1 MYPVSEAFLQA
12 VQENTRKYE
21 WFGKITTASGVV
33 YEFTSKDIVKGS
45 GYITRSCCGN
55 NEIELGSVY
64 ASEMKITLFLDVDR
78 YSLEDAI
85 VELFYSLILPDG
97 TTETIPMGV
106 FEVSEANRHIK
117 TIELVGYDYM
127 LRFDKSSGDMTSGY
141 PYDFLSFACEKC
153 KVELAHTQKE
163 IETMPNGTELLGI
176 YQDGNIE
183 TYRDMIFYV
192 AQVLG
197 RVCQINREGKLELK
211 AYGTEPVVTLKAKH
225 RFSSSYSDFVTRYT
239 AVYSTN
245 EIDAISEYYSLD
257 PDDGLTMNLGVNPLL
272 QYGLVNTRET
282 VITNILNAVSVINYV
297 PFDSD
302 TIGNPAL
309 EPMDVVR
316 FTGGHA
322 DADSISCITSV
333 TYKINGKQTLK
344 GVGKNPLLSSAK
356 SKADKNIIGLL
367 NQVETGKFVIC
378 AYENASE
385 LVVGAEA
392 IRIIDVTFA
401 AIESTSALFIG
412 NINCVVSA
420 EKETVTK
427 EYTVSHE
434 VPTVDSIIARAV
446 AIAKKEIA
454 EENTAGGE
462 TESGD
467 GTDIEKEGT
476 EAVQKGK
483 DESDTEETIIPE
495 VEYETAESVVN
506 FPVTEKIS
514 PVVTFLYKLDD
525 TWVEDYQP
533 KQKVVD
539 GENILP
545 LLFPMGSLGANSAK
559 RLEVYMLIDDGE
571 LVIAPANCK
580 AAVAGSG
587 IASGYTEWDGKI
599 VIEQQ
604 ISLLT
609 LVDADMTMKGF
620 ASDIGFTYRT
630 DMEGGIEETVG
641 KYMLNGKVTLF
652 GLSDSA
658 EAVEEETES

>member
-1 MYPVSEAFLQA
+1 MYPVSEAFLSA

-21 WFGKITTASGVV
+21 WSGKITTTGGTV
-33 YEFTSKDIVKGS
+33 YEFASKDIVKGS

-55 NEIELGSVY
+55 NEIELGSVH
-64 ASEMKITLFLDVDR
+64 AAEMKITLFLDVDR

-85 VELFYSLILPDG
+85 VELFHSLVLPDG
-97 TTETIPMGV
+97 TTETIPMGI

-127 LRFDKSSGDMTSGY
+127 LRFDKSAGDMTSGY
-141 PYDFLSFACEKC
+141 PYDFLTFACEKC
-153 KVELAHTQKE
+153 KVELAHTKEE

-211 AYGTEPVVTLKAKH
+211 AYGSEPVVTMEAKL

-245 EIDAISEYYSLD
+245 EVDAISEYYCLD

-272 QYGLVNTRET
+272 QYGLANTREV
-282 VITNILNAVSVINYV
+282 VITNILNAISVINYV

-309 EPMDVVR
+309 EPMDVVK

-322 DADSISCITSV
+322 DDDSISCITSV

-378 AYENASE
+378 SYENASE
-385 LVVGAEA
+385 LIVGTEP

-434 VPTVDSIIARAV
+434 VPIVDSIIARAV
-446 AIAKKEIA
+446 AIAKEELA
-454 EENTAGGE
+454 EESDSTE

-467 GTDIEKEGT
+467 GTEVVEGA
-476 EAVQKGK
+476 EDNG
-483 DESDTEETIIPE
+483 TEETVIPE
-495 VEYETAESVVN
+495 VEYETIESMVSV
-506 FPVTEKIS
+506 PVTKTVS
-514 PVVTFLYKLDD
+514 PTVTFLYKLDD
-525 TWVEDYQP
+525 TWVEDYRP
-533 KQKVVD
+533 MQKVMD
-539 GENILP
+539 GENILS
-545 LLFPMGSLGANSAK
+545 LLYPMGSLGANSAK
-559 RLEVYMLIDDGE
+559 RLEVYMMMEGGSLM
-571 LVIAPANCK
+571 IAQANCK

-604 ISLLT
+604 ISVLT
-609 LVDADMTMKGF
+609 LAEADVIMKGLI
-620 ASDIGFTYRT
+620 SNVGFSLRT
-630 DMEGGIEETVG
+630 DMEGGMEETVG
-641 KYMLNGKVTLF
+641 RYSIAGAVTLL
-652 GLSDSA
+652 GLTGSA
-658 EAVEEETES
+658 NATEEDVES

>member
-1 MYPVSEAFLQA
+1 MYPVSEAFLSA

-21 WFGKITTASGVV
+21 WSGKITTVKGNV

-64 ASEMKITLFLDVDR
+64 AAEMKITLFLDVDR
-78 YSLEDAI
+78 YSMEDAI
-85 VELFYSLILPDG
+85 VELFYSLTLQDG
-97 TTETIPMGV
+97 TIETIPMGI
-106 FEVSEANRHIK
+106 FEISEANRHIK

-127 LRFDKSSGDMTSGY
+127 LRFDKSAGAITSGY
-141 PYDFLSFACEKC
+141 PYDFLMFACEKC
-153 KVELAHTQKE
+153 KVGLAHTQEE
-163 IETMPNGTELLGI
+163 IEAMPNGTELLGI

-211 AYGTEPVVTLKAKH
+211 AYGAEPVVTMEAKH

-245 EIDAISEYYSLD
+245 EIDAISEYYCLD

-272 QYGLVNTRET
+272 QYGLVNTREV
-282 VITNILNAVSVINYV
+282 VITNILNAISVINYV

-309 EPMDVVR
+309 EPMDVVK

-322 DADSISCITSV
+322 DDDSISCITSV

-385 LVVGAEA
+385 LNVGADA

-420 EKETVTK
+420 AEETVTK

-434 VPTVDSIIARAV
+434 VPTVDSIINRAV
-446 AIAKKEIA
+446 AITKEEIA
-454 EENTAGGE
+454 SEAGE

-467 GTDIEKEGT
+467 GT
-476 EAVQKGK
+476 
-483 DESDTEETIIPE
+483 EETTIPE
-495 VEYETAESVVN
+495 VEYEITESVVN
-506 FPVTEKIS
+506 FPIAEKIR
-514 PVVTFLYKLDD
+514 PVVTFRYKLDD

-533 KQKVVD
+533 KQKVLD
-539 GENILP
+539 GENILS

-559 RLEVYMLIDDGE
+559 RLEVYMLIEGGE

-599 VIEQQ
+599 VMEQQ
-604 ISLLT
+604 ISVLT
-609 LVDADMTMKGF
+609 FPNSVVTMKGLSGEIDITF
-620 ASDIGFTYRT
+620 RNDMKNVLSDSFGRYNLASA
-630 DMEGGIEETVG
+630 
-641 KYMLNGKVTLF
+641 VTLF
-652 GLSDSA
+652 GLSDRA
-658 EAVEEETES
+658 ETVEEDVES

>member
-1 MYPVSEAFLQA
+1 MYPVSEVFLSA

-21 WFGKITTASGVV
+21 WSGKITTTKGTV

-55 NEIELGSVY
+55 SEIELGSVY

-85 VELFYSLILPDG
+85 VELYYSLTLEDG
-97 TTETIPMGV
+97 SVEKIPMGV

-127 LRFDKSSGDMTSGY
+127 LRFDKSASDMTSGY

-153 KVELAHTQKE
+153 EVELAHTKEE
-163 IETMPNGTELLGI
+163 IEAMPNGMELLGV

-197 RVCQINREGKLELK
+197 RVCQINREGKLEVK
-211 AYGTEPVVTLKAKH
+211 AYGAEPVVTMEAKH
-225 RFSSSYSDFVTRYT
+225 RFTSSYSDFVTRYT

-245 EIDAISEYYSLD
+245 EIDAISEYYCLD

-272 QYGLVNTRET
+272 QYGLVNTREV
-282 VITNILNAVSVINYV
+282 VITNILNAISVINYV

-309 EPMDVVR
+309 EPMDVVK

-322 DADSISCITSV
+322 DDDSISCITSV
-333 TYKINGKQTLK
+333 TYRINGKQTLK

-385 LVVGAEA
+385 LIVGADA

-412 NINCVVSA
+412 NINCMVNA
-420 EKETVTK
+420 EEETVTK

-434 VPTVDSIIARAV
+434 VPTVDSIINRVV
-446 AIAKKEIA
+446 AITKEEIA
-454 EENTAGGE
+454 SEVGE

-467 GTDIEKEGT
+467 GT
-476 EAVQKGK
+476 
-483 DESDTEETIIPE
+483 EETTIPE
-495 VEYETAESVVN
+495 VEYEITESVVN
-506 FPVTEKIS
+506 FPVAEKIR
-514 PVVTFLYKLDD
+514 PVVTFCYKLDD

-559 RLEVYMLIDDGE
+559 RLEVYMLIEGGE

-599 VIEQQ
+599 VMEQQ
-604 ISLLT
+604 FSVLT
-609 LVDADMTMKGF
+609 FPNSVVTMKGLSGEVDITF
-620 ASDIGFTYRT
+620 RNDMKNVLSDSFGRYKLAST
-630 DMEGGIEETVG
+630 
-641 KYMLNGKVTLF
+641 VTLF
-652 GLSDSA
+652 GLSDRA
-658 EAVEEETES
+658 ETVEEDVES

>member
-1 MYPVSEAFLQA
+1 MYPVSEVFLSA

-21 WFGKITTASGVV
+21 WSGKITTVKGTV
-33 YEFTSKDIVKGS
+33 YEFSSKDIVKGS

-64 ASEMKITLFLDVDR
+64 AAEMKITLFLDVDR
-78 YSLEDAI
+78 YSMEDAI
-85 VELFYSLILPDG
+85 VELFYSLTLPDG
-97 TTETIPMGV
+97 TTETIPMGI
-106 FEVSEANRHIK
+106 FEISEANRHIK

-127 LRFDKSSGDMTSGY
+127 LRFDKLAGNISSGY

-153 KVELAHTQKE
+153 KVELAHTQEE
-163 IETMPNGTELLGI
+163 IEAMPNGTELLGI

-211 AYGTEPVVTLKAKH
+211 AYGAEPVVTMEAKH

-245 EIDAISEYYSLD
+245 EVDAISEYYCLD

-272 QYGLVNTRET
+272 QYGLVNTREV
-282 VITNILNAVSVINYV
+282 VITNILNAISVINYV

-322 DADSISCITSV
+322 DDDSISCITSV

-385 LVVGAEA
+385 LIVGTEP

-412 NINCVVSA
+412 NINCVVNA
-420 EKETVTK
+420 EEETVTK
-427 EYTVSHE
+427 EYTISHE

-446 AIAKKEIA
+446 AIAKEEIA
-454 EENTAGGE
+454 EENAA
-462 TESGD
+462 GD
-467 GTDIEKEGT
+467 GTAVVEGDT
-476 EAVQKGK
+476 G
-483 DESDTEETIIPE
+483 DEGAEETTIPE
-495 VEYETAESVVN
+495 VEYETTESVVN
-506 FPVTEKIS
+506 FPLTEKVS
-514 PVVTFLYKLDD
+514 PLVTFLYKLDD

-539 GENILP
+539 GENILS

-559 RLEVYMLIDDGE
+559 RLEVYMMVEDGE

-580 AAVAGSG
+580 ATVAGSG

-604 ISLLT
+604 ISVLT
-609 LVDADMTMKGF
+609 FVDADVTMKGL
-620 ASDIGFTYRT
+620 ASGVGFSFRT

-641 KYMLNGKVTLF
+641 RYAFAGSMVLL

-658 EAVEEETES
+658 ETIEEDVES

>member
-1 MYPVSEAFLQA
+1 MYPVSEAFLSA

-21 WFGKITTASGVV
+21 WSGKITTVKGNV

-64 ASEMKITLFLDVDR
+64 AAEMKITLFLDVDR
-78 YSLEDAI
+78 YSMEDAI
-85 VELFYSLILPDG
+85 VELFYSLTLPDG
-97 TTETIPMGV
+97 TTESIPMGI
-106 FEVSEANRHIK
+106 FEISEANRHIK

-127 LRFDKSSGDMTSGY
+127 LRFDKSAGDMTSGY
-141 PYDFLSFACEKC
+141 PYDFLNLACEKC
-153 KVELAHTQKE
+153 KVELAHTQEE
-163 IETMPNGTELLGI
+163 IEAMPNGTELLGI

-211 AYGTEPVVTLKAKH
+211 AYGAEPVVTMEAKH

-245 EIDAISEYYSLD
+245 EIDAISEYYCLD
-257 PDDGLTMNLGVNPLL
+257 TDDGLTMNLGVNPLL
-272 QYGLVNTRET
+272 QYGLVNTREV
-282 VITNILNAVSVINYV
+282 VITNILNAISVINYV

-309 EPMDVVR
+309 EPMDVVQ

-322 DADSISCITSV
+322 DDNSISCITSV

-385 LVVGAEA
+385 LIVGADA

-401 AIESTSALFIG
+401 AIESTSAIFIG

-420 EKETVTK
+420 DEENVVK
-427 EYTVSHE
+427 EYSVTHE
-434 VPTVDSIIARAV
+434 VPSVDSIVNRAV
-446 AIAKKEIA
+446 AIAK
-454 EENTAGGE
+454 EELTDSGE
-462 TESGD
+462 EL
-467 GTDIEKEGT
+467 DIKSEEEG
-476 EAVQKGK
+476 
-483 DESDTEETIIPE
+483 SLPE
-495 VEYETAESVVN
+495 VEFETIESIMSL
-506 FPVTEKIS
+506 PVTGKVR
-514 PVVTFLYKLDD
+514 PVVTFLYRLDD
-525 TWVEDYQP
+525 TWIEDYKP

-539 GENILP
+539 GENILS

-559 RLEVYMLIDDGE
+559 RLEVYMMIEGGE

-580 AAVAGSG
+580 AVVAGSG

-599 VIEQQ
+599 VIEQK
-604 ISLLT
+604 ISLLQIPNAVVS
-609 LVDADMTMKGF
+609 LKSMDGNVGF
-620 ASDIGFTYRT
+620 KTYT
-630 DMEGGIEETVG
+630 DMRGGVSDEFGRYTLNNKITLLGLVSNVEMIEE
-641 KYMLNGKVTLF
+641 
-652 GLSDSA
+652 
-658 EAVEEETES
+658 EE

>member
-1 MYPVSEAFLQA
+1 MYPVSEAFLSA

-21 WFGKITTASGVV
+21 WSGRIITTGGTV
-33 YEFTSKDIVKGS
+33 YEFTSKDIVRSS

-64 ASEMKITLFLDVDR
+64 AAEMKITLFLDVDR

-85 VELFYSLILPDG
+85 VELFYSLVLPDG
-97 TTETIPMGV
+97 TTETIPMGIFV
-106 FEVSEANRHIK
+106 VSEANRHIK

-127 LRFDKSSGDMTSGY
+127 LRFDKSASDMTSGY
-141 PYDFLSFACEKC
+141 PYDFLALACDKC
-153 KVELAHTQKE
+153 KVELAHTKEE
-163 IETMPNGTELLGI
+163 IEAMPNGTELLGI

-211 AYGTEPVVTLKAKH
+211 AYGTEPVVTMEAKH
-225 RFSSSYSDFVTRYT
+225 RFSSSYSDFVTKYT

-245 EIDAISEYYSLD
+245 EVDAISEYYCLD

-272 QYGLVNTRET
+272 QYGLVSTREM
-282 VITNILNAVSVINYV
+282 VITNILNAISVINYV

-309 EPMDVVR
+309 EPMDVVK
-316 FTGGHA
+316 FIGGHA
-322 DADSISCITSV
+322 DDDSISCITSV

-378 AYENASE
+378 SYENASE
-385 LVVGAEA
+385 LNVGTEP

-412 NINCVVSA
+412 NINCMVSA
-420 EKETVTK
+420 EEETNTQ
-427 EYTVSHE
+427 EFTVSHE
-434 VPTVDSIIARAV
+434 VPTVDSIISRAV
-446 AIAKKEIA
+446 AIAKEELA
-454 EENTAGGE
+454 EESDSTEGE

-467 GTDIEKEGT
+467 GT
-476 EAVQKGK
+476 
-483 DESDTEETIIPE
+483 EETVIPE
-495 VEYETAESVVN
+495 VEYETIESVVSV
-506 FPVTEKIS
+506 PVTKTVS
-514 PVVTFLYKLDD
+514 PTVTFLYKLDD

-533 KQKVVD
+533 KQKVMD

-545 LLFPMGSLGANSAK
+545 LLYPMGSLGANSAK
-559 RLEVYMLIDDGE
+559 RLEVYMMMEGGTLT
-571 LVIAPANCK
+571 IAQANCK

-604 ISLLT
+604 ISVLT
-609 LVDADMTMKGF
+609 LADADVTMKGLISDVGF
-620 ASDIGFTYRT
+620 AFRT
-630 DMEGGIEETVG
+630 DMEGSIEETVG
-641 KYMLNGKVTLF
+641 RYSIAGAMTLF
-652 GLSDSA
+652 GLTDSA
-658 EAVEEETES
+658 NATEEDVES

>member
-1 MYPVSEAFLQA
+1 MYPVSEAFLSA

-21 WFGKITTASGVV
+21 WSGKITTTSGTV

-64 ASEMKITLFLDVDR
+64 AAEMKITLFLDVDR
-78 YSLEDAI
+78 YSMEDAI
-85 VELFYSLILPDG
+85 MELFYRLTLPDG
-97 TTETIPMGV
+97 TTETIPMGI

-127 LRFDKSSGDMTSGY
+127 LRFDKSAGDMTSGY

-153 KVELAHTQKE
+153 KVELAHTQEE
-163 IETMPNGTELLGI
+163 IETMPNGMELLGI

-211 AYGTEPVVTLKAKH
+211 AYGAEPIVTMEAKH

-245 EIDAISEYYSLD
+245 EVDAISEYYCLD

-272 QYGLVNTRET
+272 QYGLVNTREV
-282 VITNILNAVSVINYV
+282 VITNILSAISVINYV

-309 EPMDVVR
+309 EPMDVVK

-322 DADSISCITSV
+322 DDDSISCITSV

-385 LVVGAEA
+385 LIVGADA

-412 NINCVVSA
+412 NINCVVNA
-420 EKETVTK
+420 EEEMVTK

-446 AIAKKEIA
+446 AIAKDEIA
-454 EENTAGGE
+454 VENAAEGE

-467 GTDIEKEGT
+467 GTEVVEEVTEGSGT
-476 EAVQKGK
+476 EENA
-483 DESDTEETIIPE
+483 IPE
-495 VEYETAESVVN
+495 VAYETTDSVVS
-506 FPVTEKIS
+506 FPVTEKVS

-533 KQKVVD
+533 RQKVVD
-539 GENILP
+539 GENILS

-559 RLEVYMLIDDGE
+559 RLEVYMLIEGGE

-604 ISLLT
+604 ISVLT
-609 LVDADMTMKGF
+609 LVDADVTMKGLT
-620 ASDIGFTYRT
+620 SDDGFTFRT

-641 KYMLNGKVTLF
+641 IYSIAGTMTLF
-652 GLSDSA
+652 GLIDRA
-658 EAVEEETES
+658 NAVEEDVES

>member
-1 MYPVSEAFLQA
+1 MYPVSEAFLSA

-21 WFGKITTASGVV
+21 WSGKITTVKGNV

-64 ASEMKITLFLDVDR
+64 AAEMKITLFLDVDR
-78 YSLEDAI
+78 YSMEDAI
-85 VELFYSLILPDG
+85 VELFYSLTLPDG
-97 TTETIPMGV
+97 TRETIPMGI
-106 FEVSEANRHIK
+106 FEISEANRHIK

-127 LRFDKSSGDMTSGY
+127 LRFDKSAEDMTSGY
-141 PYDFLSFACEKC
+141 PFDFLNLACEKC
-153 KVELAHTQKE
+153 KVELAHTQEE
-163 IETMPNGTELLGI
+163 IEAMPNGMELLGI

-211 AYGTEPVVTLKAKH
+211 AYGAEPVVTMEAKH

-245 EIDAISEYYSLD
+245 EVDAISEYYCLD

-272 QYGLVNTRET
+272 QYGLVNTREV
-282 VITNILNAVSVINYV
+282 VITNILNAISVINYV

-309 EPMDVVR
+309 EPMDVVK

-322 DADSISCITSV
+322 DDDSISCITSV
-333 TYKINGKQTLK
+333 TYKINGKQILK

-385 LVVGAEA
+385 LIVGADA

-401 AIESTSALFIG
+401 AIESTSAIFIG

-420 EKETVTK
+420 DEENVVK
-427 EYTVSHE
+427 EYSVTHE
-434 VPTVDSIIARAV
+434 VPSVDSIVNRAV
-446 AIAKKEIA
+446 AIAK
-454 EENTAGGE
+454 EELTDSGE
-462 TESGD
+462 EL
-467 GTDIEKEGT
+467 DIKSEEEG
-476 EAVQKGK
+476 
-483 DESDTEETIIPE
+483 SLPE
-495 VEYETAESVVN
+495 VEFETIESIMSL
-506 FPVTEKIS
+506 PVTEKVR
-514 PVVTFLYKLDD
+514 PVVTFLYRLDD
-525 TWVEDYQP
+525 TWIEDYKP

-539 GENILP
+539 GENILS

-559 RLEVYMLIDDGE
+559 RLEVYMMIEGGE

-580 AAVAGSG
+580 AVVAGSG

-599 VIEQQ
+599 VIEQK
-604 ISLLT
+604 ISLLQIPNAVVS
-609 LVDADMTMKGF
+609 LKSMDGNVGF
-620 ASDIGFTYRT
+620 KTYT
-630 DMEGGIEETVG
+630 DMRGGVSDEFGRYT
-641 KYMLNGKVTLF
+641 LNNKVTLL
-652 GLSDSA
+652 GLVSNV
-658 EAVEEETES
+658 EMIEEEE

>member
-1 MYPVSEAFLQA
+1 MYPVSEAFLSA

-21 WFGKITTASGVV
+21 WSGKITITDGTV

-78 YSLEDAI
+78 YSLEDAV
-85 VELFYSLILPDG
+85 VELFYSLTLSDG
-97 TTETIPMGV
+97 TTETIPMGI
-106 FEVSEANRHIK
+106 FEISEANRHIK

-127 LRFDKSSGDMTSGY
+127 LRFDKSAGDMTSGY
-141 PYDFLSFACEKC
+141 PYDFLALACEKC
-153 KVELAHTQKE
+153 KVELAHTQEE

-211 AYGTEPVVTLKAKH
+211 AYGAEPVVTMEAKH

-245 EIDAISEYYSLD
+245 EIDAISEYYCLE

-272 QYGLVNTRET
+272 QYGLVNTREV
-282 VITNILNAVSVINYV
+282 VITNILNAISVINYV

-309 EPMDVVR
+309 EPMDVVK

-322 DADSISCITSV
+322 DDDSISCITSV

-378 AYENASE
+378 SYENASE
-385 LVVGAEA
+385 ITVGEELV
-392 IRIIDVTFA
+392 RIVDVTFA

-420 EKETVTK
+420 EEESTTK
-427 EYTVSHE
+427 KYTVSHE

-446 AIAKKEIA
+446 AIAKEEIA
-454 EENTAGGE
+454 EESASEGE

-467 GTDIEKEGT
+467 GT
-476 EAVQKGK
+476 
-483 DESDTEETIIPE
+483 EETTIPE
-495 VEYETAESVVN
+495 VEYETVESVVN
-506 FPVTEKIS
+506 IPVTDKVY
-514 PVVTFLYKLDD
+514 PVVTFKYKMDD

-533 KQKVVD
+533 KQKVMD
-539 GENILP
+539 GENILS

-559 RLEVYMLIDDGE
+559 ALEVYMMVEGGTIT
-571 LVIAPANCK
+571 IAPANCK

-599 VIEQQ
+599 VIEEK
-604 ISLLT
+604 ISLLS
-609 LVDADMTMKGF
+609 LPDAVVTMRGL
-620 ASDIGFTYRT
+620 SDETGLTFRT
-630 DMEGGIEETVG
+630 DVGNVISDSIGIYRLASTV
-641 KYMLNGKVTLF
+641 KLF
-652 GLSDSA
+652 GLSDSGTVT
-658 EAVEEETES
+658 EEVVET

>member
-1 MYPVSEAFLQA
+1 MYPVSEAFLSA

-21 WFGKITTASGVV
+21 WFGMITTAKGTV

-85 VELFYSLILPDG
+85 VELFYSLTLDDG
-97 TTETIPMGV
+97 SVETIPMGI
-106 FEVSEANRHIK
+106 FEISEANRHIK

-127 LRFDKSSGDMTSGY
+127 LRFDKPALNMTSGY
-141 PYDFLSFACEKC
+141 PYDFLAFACEKC
-153 KVELAHTQKE
+153 KVELAHTQEE
-163 IETMPNGTELLGI
+163 IETMPNGTELLGV

-183 TYRDMIFYV
+183 TYRDLVFYV

-197 RVCQINREGKLELK
+197 RVCQINREGRLELK
-211 AYGTEPVVTLKAKH
+211 AYSTEPVVTMEAKH

-239 AVYSTN
+239 AISSTN
-245 EIDAISEYYSLD
+245 EVDAISEYYCLE

-272 QYGLVNTRET
+272 QYGLVSTREC

-309 EPMDVVR
+309 EPMDVVQ

-322 DADSISCITSV
+322 DDESISCITSV

-367 NQVETGKFVIC
+367 NQVETSKYVVC

-385 LVVGAEA
+385 FMVGKEA
-392 IRIIDVTFA
+392 VRIIDVTFA
-401 AIESTSALFIG
+401 SIESTSVLFIG
-412 NINCVVSA
+412 NVNCAVKA
-420 EKETVTK
+420 EEETVTS
-427 EYTVSHE
+427 EYTASHL
-434 VPTVDSIIARAV
+434 VPDVNSVVARAV
-446 AIAKKEIA
+446 AEAKGEEVIPEIIY
-454 EENTAGGE
+454 E
-462 TESGD
+462 T
-467 GTDIEKEGT
+467 
-476 EAVQKGK
+476 
-483 DESDTEETIIPE
+483 TEEDVAVPITRK
-495 VEYETAESVVN
+495 VD
-506 FPVTEKIS
+506 
-514 PVVTFLYKLDD
+514 PVVTFLYKIDD
-525 TWVEDYQP
+525 TWIEDYKP
-533 KQKVVD
+533 KQKLQD
-539 GENILP
+539 GENIIS
-545 LLFPMGSLGANSAK
+545 LLYPISGLGANSAK
-559 RLEVYMLIDDGE
+559 HMEVYMTVEGGE
-571 LVIAPANCK
+571 LTIAPANCK

-599 VIEQQ
+599 VIEESVGV
-604 ISLLT
+604 ITIADNAMTLKKLNDTPVFRLWDESVYGFDDSVSLMQLNNSML
-609 LVDADMTMKGF
+609 LV
-620 ASDIGFTYRT
+620 
-630 DMEGGIEETVG
+630 
-641 KYMLNGKVTLF
+641 
-652 GLSDSA
+652 GLSD
-658 EAVEEETES
+658 AVGIE

>member
-1 MYPVSEAFLQA
+1 MYPVSEAFLSA

-21 WFGKITTASGVV
+21 WSGKITTVKGNV

-64 ASEMKITLFLDVDR
+64 AAEMKITLFLDVDR
-78 YSLEDAI
+78 YSLEDAV
-85 VELFYSLILPDG
+85 VELFYSLTLSDG
-97 TTETIPMGV
+97 TTETIPMGI

-127 LRFDKSSGDMTSGY
+127 IRFDKSAGDMTSGY
-141 PYDFLSFACEKC
+141 PYDFLMLACEKC
-153 KVELAHTQKE
+153 KVELAHTQEE
-163 IETMPNGTELLGI
+163 IEAMPNGTELLGI

-192 AQVLG
+192 AQVFG

-211 AYGTEPVVTLKAKH
+211 AYGAEPVVTMEAKH

-245 EIDAISEYYSLD
+245 EIDAVSEYYCLD

-272 QYGLVNTRET
+272 QYGLVNTREV
-282 VITNILNAVSVINYV
+282 VITNILNAISVINYV

-302 TIGNPAL
+302 TIGNPAM
-309 EPMDVVR
+309 EPMDVVQ

-322 DADSISCITSV
+322 DDDSISCITSV

-367 NQVETGKFVIC
+367 NQVETGKFVIGV
-378 AYENASE
+378 YENASE
-385 LVVGAEA
+385 LIVGADA

-420 EKETVTK
+420 EEETVTK

-434 VPTVDSIIARAV
+434 VPTVNSVIARAV
-446 AIAKKEIA
+446 AMAKEEIA
-454 EENTAGGE
+454 SESATEGE

-467 GTDIEKEGT
+467 GTEGLTETTGDEGT
-476 EAVQKGK
+476 EEA
-483 DESDTEETIIPE
+483 TIPE
-495 VEYETAESVVN
+495 VEYETTESVVN
-506 FPVTEKIS
+506 FLVTEKVS
-514 PVVTFLYKLDD
+514 PMVTFLYKLDD

-533 KQKVVD
+533 KQKVVA
-539 GENILP
+539 GENVLS

-559 RLEVYMLIDDGE
+559 RLEVYMMVEGGE

-604 ISLLT
+604 ISVLT
-609 LVDADMTMKGF
+609 LVDTDMVMKGF
-620 ASDIGFTYRT
+620 SSDVGFSFRT
-630 DMEGGIEETVG
+630 DMEGGMEETVG
-641 KYMLNGKVTLF
+641 RYALAGNMVLL

-658 EAVEEETES
+658 ETVEEDVES

>member
-1 MYPVSEAFLQA
+1 MYPVSEAFLSA

-21 WFGKITTASGVV
+21 WSGKITTVKGNV

-64 ASEMKITLFLDVDR
+64 AAEMKITLFLDVDR
-78 YSLEDAI
+78 YSMEDAI
-85 VELFYSLILPDG
+85 VELFYSLTLPDG
-97 TTETIPMGV
+97 TRETIPMGI
-106 FEVSEANRHIK
+106 FEISEANRHIK

-127 LRFDKSSGDMTSGY
+127 LRFDKSAGDMTSGY
-141 PYDFLSFACEKC
+141 PFDFLNLACEKC
-153 KVELAHTQKE
+153 KVELAHTQEE
-163 IETMPNGTELLGI
+163 IEAMPNGTELLGI

-211 AYGTEPVVTLKAKH
+211 AYGAEPVVTMEAKH

-245 EIDAISEYYSLD
+245 EVDAISEYYCLD

-272 QYGLVNTRET
+272 QYGLVNTREV
-282 VITNILNAVSVINYV
+282 VITNILNAISVINYV

-322 DADSISCITSV
+322 DDDSISCITSV

-385 LVVGAEA
+385 LIVGTEP

-412 NINCVVSA
+412 NINCVVNA
-420 EKETVTK
+420 EEETITK
-427 EYTVSHE
+427 EYMVSHE
-434 VPTVDSIIARAV
+434 VPKVDSIIARAV
-446 AIAKKEIA
+446 AIAKEEIA
-454 EENTAGGE
+454 EENAAEGK

-467 GTDIEKEGT
+467 GTETGEEGT
-476 EAVQKGK
+476 EG
-483 DESDTEETIIPE
+483 TEETAIPE
-495 VEYETAESVVN
+495 VEYETMESAVN
-506 FPVTEKIS
+506 FPVTEKVS
-514 PVVTFLYKLDD
+514 PVVTFLYRLDD

-539 GENILP
+539 GENILS

-559 RLEVYMLIDDGE
+559 RLEVYMMMDGGE

-580 AAVAGSG
+580 ATVAGSG

-604 ISLLT
+604 ISVLELQ
-609 LVDADMTMKGF
+609 DASVTMKGV
-620 ASDIGFTYRT
+620 SGDVGFTFRT
-630 DMEGGIEETVG
+630 DMRNAIRESVGRYALATTVTLLGLADDTATIEE
-641 KYMLNGKVTLF
+641 
-652 GLSDSA
+652 D
-658 EAVEEETES
+658 VES

>member
-1 MYPVSEAFLQA
+1 MLRDLRRNWKRILRIEV
-12 VQENTRKYE
+12 
-21 WFGKITTASGVV
+21 FGQ
-33 YEFTSKDIVKGS
+33 
-45 GYITRSCCGN
+45 
-55 NEIELGSVY
+55 IELGSVY
-64 ASEMKITLFLDVDR
+64 AAEMKITLFLDVDR

-85 VELFYSLILPDG
+85 VELFYSLTLPDG
-97 TTETIPMGV
+97 IKETIPMGI
-106 FEVSEANRHIK
+106 FEISEANRHIK

-127 LRFDKSSGDMTSGY
+127 LRFDKSAGDMTSRY
-141 PYDFLSFACEKC
+141 PYDFLLLACEKC
-153 KVELAHTQKE
+153 KVELAHTREE
-163 IETMPNGTELLGI
+163 IEAMPNGTELLGI
-176 YQDGNIE
+176 YQDGNME

-211 AYGTEPVVTLKAKH
+211 AYGAEPVVTMEAKH

-245 EIDAISEYYSLD
+245 EVDAISEYYCLD

-272 QYGLVNTRET
+272 QYGLVNTREV
-282 VITNILNAVSVINYV
+282 VITNILNAISAINYV

-309 EPMDVVR
+309 EPMDVVK

-322 DADSISCITSV
+322 DDDSISCITSV

-378 AYENASE
+378 AYENAAE
-385 LVVGAEA
+385 LVVGADA

-420 EKETVTK
+420 AKETVTK
-427 EYTVSHE
+427 ENTISHE

-446 AIAKKEIA
+446 AITKDEIA
-454 EENTAGGE
+454 SESATEGEKESGEE
-462 TESGD
+462 TEVVEESTG
-467 GTDIEKEGT
+467 EEGT
-476 EAVQKGK
+476 EEA
-483 DESDTEETIIPE
+483 TIPE
-495 VEYETAESVVN
+495 VEYETIDSVVS
-506 FPVTEKIS
+506 FPVTEKVS
-514 PVVTFLYKLDD
+514 PVVTFLYKMDD

-533 KQKVVD
+533 RQKVVD
-539 GENILP
+539 GENILS

-559 RLEVYMLIDDGE
+559 RLEVYMLIEGGE

-604 ISLLT
+604 ISVLT
-609 LVDADMTMKGF
+609 LRNADVTMKGLT
-620 ASDIGFTYRT
+620 SDVGFTFRT
-630 DMEGGIEETVG
+630 DVEGGIQETVG
-641 KYMLNGKVTLF
+641 IYSIAGTMALF
-652 GLSDSA
+652 GLTDGVN
-658 EAVEEETES
+658 AVEEDVES

>member
-1 MYPVSEAFLQA
+1 MYPVSEAFLSA

-21 WFGKITTASGVV
+21 WFGMITTAKGTV

-85 VELFYSLILPDG
+85 VELFYSLTLDDG
-97 TTETIPMGV
+97 SVETIPMGI
-106 FEVSEANRHIK
+106 FEISEANRHIK

-127 LRFDKSSGDMTSGY
+127 LRFDKPALNMTSGY
-141 PYDFLSFACEKC
+141 PYDFLAFACEKC
-153 KVELAHTQKE
+153 KVELAHTQEE
-163 IETMPNGTELLGI
+163 IETMPNGTELLGV

-183 TYRDMIFYV
+183 TYRDLVFYV

-197 RVCQINREGKLELK
+197 RVCQINREGRLELK
-211 AYGTEPVVTLKAKH
+211 TYGAKPVVTIEAKH
-225 RFSSSYSDFVTRYT
+225 RFSSSYSDFMTRYT
-239 AVYSTN
+239 AISSTN
-245 EIDAISEYYSLD
+245 EMDAISEYYCLE

-272 QYGLVNTRET
+272 QYGLVSIRET
-282 VITNILNAVSVINYV
+282 IIKNILNAISVISYV

-322 DADSISCITSV
+322 DDESISCITSV

-367 NQVETGKFVIC
+367 NQVETSKYVVC

-385 LVVGAEA
+385 FMVGKEA

-401 AIESTSALFIG
+401 SIESTSVLFIG
-412 NINCVVSA
+412 NVNCAVKA
-420 EKETVTK
+420 EEETVTS
-427 EYTVSHE
+427 EYTASHL
-434 VPTVDSIIARAV
+434 VPDVDSVVAKAV
-446 AIAKKEIA
+446 AEAKG
-454 EENTAGGE
+454 EE
-462 TESGD
+462 
-467 GTDIEKEGT
+467 
-476 EAVQKGK
+476 V
-483 DESDTEETIIPE
+483 IPE
-495 VEYETAESVVN
+495 IVYETAEEDVAV
-506 FPVTEKIS
+506 PITRKVD
-514 PVVTFLYKLDD
+514 PVVTFLYKIDD
-525 TWVEDYQP
+525 TWIEDYKP
-533 KQKVVD
+533 KQKLQD
-539 GENILP
+539 GENIIS
-545 LLFPMGSLGANSAK
+545 LLYPISGLGANSAK
-559 RLEVYMLIDDGE
+559 HLEVYMTVEGGE
-571 LVIAPANCK
+571 LTIAPANCK

-599 VIEQQ
+599 VIEESVDV
-604 ISLLT
+604 ITMAENEFTLKKLGDTPVFRLWDESVYGFDDSVSLMQLNNSML
-609 LVDADMTMKGF
+609 LV
-620 ASDIGFTYRT
+620 
-630 DMEGGIEETVG
+630 
-641 KYMLNGKVTLF
+641 
-652 GLSDSA
+652 GLSDSVGI
-658 EAVEEETES
+658 E

>member
-1 MYPVSEAFLQA
+1 MYPVSEAFLSA

-21 WFGKITTASGVV
+21 WSGKITAKKGTV

-64 ASEMKITLFLDVDR
+64 ASEMKITLFLNVDR

-85 VELFYSLILPDG
+85 VELFYSLTLEDG
-97 TTETIPMGV
+97 SVETIPMGV
-106 FEVSEANRHIK
+106 FEISEANRHVK

-127 LRFDKSSGDMTSGY
+127 LRFDKSAGDMTSGY
-141 PYDFLSFACEKC
+141 PYDFLTFACEKC
-153 KVELAHTQKE
+153 KVELAHTKEE
-163 IETMPNGTELLGI
+163 IEAMTNGKELLGV

-211 AYGTEPVVTLKAKH
+211 AYGAEPVVTMAAKH

-245 EIDAISEYYSLD
+245 EVDAISEYYCLD

-272 QYGLVNTRET
+272 QYGLVNTREV
-282 VITNILNAVSVINYV
+282 VITNILNAISVINYV

-309 EPMDVVR
+309 EPMDVVK

-322 DADSISCITSV
+322 DDDSISCITSV

-385 LVVGAEA
+385 LIVGTEP

-420 EKETVTK
+420 EEETVTK

-434 VPTVDSIIARAV
+434 VPTVDSIINRAV
-446 AIAKKEIA
+446 EIAKKEIA
-454 EENTAGGE
+454 EE

-467 GTDIEKEGT
+467 EIEVVAEGDGGENT
-476 EAVQKGK
+476 
-483 DESDTEETIIPE
+483 IPE
-495 VEYETAESVVN
+495 VEYETTESVIN
-506 FPVTEKIS
+506 LPVTEKVS
-514 PVVTFLYKLDD
+514 PIVTFLYKLDD

-539 GENILP
+539 GENILS

-559 RLEVYMLIDDGE
+559 RLEVYMMMEGGE

-604 ISLLT
+604 ISVLELQE
-609 LVDADMTMKGF
+609 ASMTMKGL
-620 ASDIGFTYRT
+620 SGDVGFTFRT
-630 DMEGGIEETVG
+630 DMRNAIWESVGRYALANTVTLLGLADDTETIEE
-641 KYMLNGKVTLF
+641 
-652 GLSDSA
+652 D
-658 EAVEEETES
+658 VES

>member
-1 MYPVSEAFLQA
+1 MYPVSEAFLSA

-21 WFGKITTASGVV
+21 WSGKITTVKGNV

-64 ASEMKITLFLDVDR
+64 AAEMKITLFLDVDR
-78 YSLEDAI
+78 YSLEDAV
-85 VELFYSLILPDG
+85 VELFYSLTLSDG
-97 TTETIPMGV
+97 TTETIPMGI

-117 TIELVGYDYM
+117 TIELVDYDYM
-127 LRFDKSSGDMTSGY
+127 VRFDKSAGDMTSGY
-141 PYDFLSFACEKC
+141 PYDFLMLACEKC
-153 KVELAHTQKE
+153 KVELAHTQEE
-163 IETMPNGTELLGI
+163 IEAMPNGTELLGI

-211 AYGTEPVVTLKAKH
+211 AYGAEPVVTMEAKH

-245 EIDAISEYYSLD
+245 EIDAVSEYYCLD

-272 QYGLVNTRET
+272 QYGLVNTREV
-282 VITNILNAVSVINYV
+282 VITNILNAISVINYV
-297 PFDSD
+297 PLDSD
-302 TIGNPAL
+302 TIGNPAM
-309 EPMDVVR
+309 EPMDVVQ

-322 DADSISCITSV
+322 DDDSISCITSV

-378 AYENASE
+378 VYENASE
-385 LVVGAEA
+385 LIVGADA

-420 EKETVTK
+420 EEETVTK

-434 VPTVDSIIARAV
+434 VPTVDSVIARAV
-446 AIAKKEIA
+446 AMAKEEIA
-454 EENTAGGE
+454 SESATEGE

-467 GTDIEKEGT
+467 GTEGLTETTGDEGT
-476 EAVQKGK
+476 EEA
-483 DESDTEETIIPE
+483 TIPE
-495 VEYETAESVVN
+495 VEYETTESVVN
-506 FPVTEKIS
+506 FLVTEKVS
-514 PVVTFLYKLDD
+514 PMVTFLYKLDD

-533 KQKVVD
+533 KQKVVA
-539 GENILP
+539 GENVLS

-559 RLEVYMLIDDGE
+559 RLEVYMMVEGGE

-604 ISLLT
+604 ISVLT
-609 LVDADMTMKGF
+609 LVDADMVMKGF
-620 ASDIGFTYRT
+620 SSDVGFPFRT
-630 DMEGGIEETVG
+630 DMEGGMEETVG
-641 KYMLNGKVTLF
+641 RYALAGNMVLL

-658 EAVEEETES
+658 ETVEEDVES

>member
-1 MYPVSEAFLQA
+1 MYPVSEAFLSA

-21 WFGKITTASGVV
+21 WSGRITIVKGNV

-64 ASEMKITLFLDVDR
+64 AAEMKITLFLDVDR
-78 YSLEDAI
+78 YSMEDAI
-85 VELFYSLILPDG
+85 VELFYSLTLPDG
-97 TTETIPMGV
+97 TTESIPMGI
-106 FEVSEANRHIK
+106 FEISEANRHIK

-127 LRFDKSSGDMTSGY
+127 LRFDKSAGDMTSGY
-141 PYDFLSFACEKC
+141 PYDFLNLACEKC
-153 KVELAHTQKE
+153 KVELAHTQEE
-163 IETMPNGTELLGI
+163 IEAMPNGTELLGI

-211 AYGTEPVVTLKAKH
+211 AYGAEPVVTMEAKH

-245 EIDAISEYYSLD
+245 EIDAISEYYCLD
-257 PDDGLTMNLGVNPLL
+257 TDDGLTMNLGVNPLL
-272 QYGLVNTRET
+272 QYGLVNTREV
-282 VITNILNAVSVINYV
+282 VITNILNAISVINYV

-309 EPMDVVR
+309 EPMDVVQ

-322 DADSISCITSV
+322 DDNSISCITSV

-385 LVVGAEA
+385 LIVGADA

-401 AIESTSALFIG
+401 AIESTSAIFIG

-420 EKETVTK
+420 DEENVVK
-427 EYTVSHE
+427 EYSVTHE
-434 VPTVDSIIARAV
+434 VPSVDSIVNRAV
-446 AIAKKEIA
+446 AIAK
-454 EENTAGGE
+454 EELTDSGE
-462 TESGD
+462 EL
-467 GTDIEKEGT
+467 DIKSEEEG
-476 EAVQKGK
+476 
-483 DESDTEETIIPE
+483 SLPE
-495 VEYETAESVVN
+495 VEFETIESIMSL
-506 FPVTEKIS
+506 PVTEKVR
-514 PVVTFLYKLDD
+514 PVVTFLYRLDD
-525 TWVEDYQP
+525 TWIEDYKP

-539 GENILP
+539 GENILS

-559 RLEVYMLIDDGE
+559 RLEVYMMIEGGE

-580 AAVAGSG
+580 AVVAGSG

-599 VIEQQ
+599 VIEQK
-604 ISLLT
+604 ISLLQIPNAVVS
-609 LVDADMTMKGF
+609 LKSMDGNVGF
-620 ASDIGFTYRT
+620 KTYT
-630 DMEGGIEETVG
+630 DMRGGVSDEFGRYT
-641 KYMLNGKVTLF
+641 LNNKVTLL
-652 GLSDSA
+652 GLVSNV
-658 EAVEEETES
+658 EMIEEEE

>member
-1 MYPVSEAFLQA
+1 MYPVSEAFLSA

-21 WFGKITTASGVV
+21 WSGKITTTKGTV

-45 GYITRSCCGN
+45 GYIIRSCCGN
-55 NEIELGSVY
+55 SEIELGSVY
-64 ASEMKITLFLDVDR
+64 ASEMKVTLFLDVDR

-85 VELFYSLILPDG
+85 VEIFYSLTLNDG
-97 TTETIPMGV
+97 TVETIPMGM
-106 FEVSEANRHIK
+106 FEISEANRHIK

-127 LRFDKSSGDMTSGY
+127 LRFDKSAGDMTSGY
-141 PYDFLSFACEKC
+141 PYDFLTFACEKC
-153 KVELAHTQKE
+153 KVELAHTKEE
-163 IETMPNGTELLGI
+163 IEAMPNGTELLGI

-211 AYGTEPVVTLKAKH
+211 AYGAEPVVTMEAKH

-245 EIDAISEYYSLD
+245 EVDAISEYYCLES
-257 PDDGLTMNLGVNPLL
+257 DDGLTMNLGVNPFL
-272 QYGLVNTRET
+272 QYGLVSTREA
-282 VITNILNAVSVINYV
+282 VITNILNAISVINYV

-309 EPMDVVR
+309 EPMDVVK

-322 DADSISCITSV
+322 DDDSISCITSV

-385 LVVGAEA
+385 LIVGEEA

-420 EKETVTK
+420 EDETVTK
-427 EYTVSHE
+427 EYTVSQE

-446 AIAKKEIA
+446 VIAKDEITA
-454 EENTAGGE
+454 ENAAEGE

-467 GTDIEKEGT
+467 GTEVVEDGSTEEGT
-476 EAVQKGK
+476 EEIV
-483 DESDTEETIIPE
+483 IPD
-495 VEYETAESVVN
+495 VEYETIESVVSV
-506 FPVTEKIS
+506 PVTEKVS
-514 PVVTFLYKLDD
+514 PVVTFLYSLDD

-559 RLEVYMLIDDGE
+559 RLEVYMMIEGGE
-571 LVIAPANCK
+571 LTIAPANCK

-587 IASGYTEWDGKI
+587 IASGHTEWDGKI
-599 VIEQQ
+599 VIEQK
-604 ISLLT
+604 ISLLQIPNAVIHMKPLSGNVGFDEYTNVESGVSDVFGRYT
-609 LVDADMTMKGF
+609 L
-620 ASDIGFTYRT
+620 
-630 DMEGGIEETVG
+630 
-641 KYMLNGKVTLF
+641 NNKVTLL
-652 GLSDSA
+652 GLTSS
-658 EAVEEETES
+658 VGMIEEEE

>member
-1 MYPVSEAFLQA
+1 MYPVSEAFLSA

-21 WFGKITTASGVV
+21 WSGRIITTGGTIYKFA
-33 YEFTSKDIVKGS
+33 SKDIVKGS

-64 ASEMKITLFLDVDR
+64 AAEMKITLFLDVDR

-85 VELFYSLILPDG
+85 VELFYSLTLPDG
-97 TTETIPMGV
+97 TTETIPMGI
-106 FEVSEANRHIK
+106 FEISEANRHIK

-127 LRFDKSSGDMTSGY
+127 LRFDKSAGDMTSGY
-141 PYDFLSFACEKC
+141 PYDFLALACEKC
-153 KVELAHTQKE
+153 KVELAHTQEE

-211 AYGTEPVVTLKAKH
+211 AYGAEPVVTVEAKH

-245 EIDAISEYYSLD
+245 EIDAISEYYCLD

-272 QYGLVNTRET
+272 QYGLVNTREV
-282 VITNILNAVSVINYV
+282 VITNILNAISVINYV

-309 EPMDVVR
+309 EPMDVVK

-322 DADSISCITSV
+322 DDDSISCITSV

-385 LVVGAEA
+385 LTIGAEP
-392 IRIIDVTFA
+392 IRIVDVTFA
-401 AIESTSALFIG
+401 AIESTSAIFIG
-412 NINCVVSA
+412 NINCVVTA
-420 EKETVTK
+420 NEITETR
-427 EYTVSHE
+427 EYTASHE
-434 VPTVDSIIARAV
+434 VPTVDSIVNRAV
-446 AIAKKEIA
+446 AMAVA
-454 EENTAGGE
+454 EMQEKTDAGSEDESTGVE
-462 TESGD
+462 TTE
-467 GTDIEKEGT
+467 EGT
-476 EAVQKGK
+476 TEESTGK
-483 DESDTEETIIPE
+483 DTEIPA
-495 VEYETAESVVN
+495 VEYETVETVVDV
-506 FPVTEKIS
+506 PVTEKVM
-514 PVVTFLYKLDD
+514 PVVTFRYKLDD
-525 TWVEDYQP
+525 TWIDDYIP
-533 KQKVVD
+533 KQKLLD
-539 GENILP
+539 GENIIS
-545 LLFPMGSLGANSAK
+545 LLYPMGGLGANSA
-559 RLEVYMLIDDGE
+559 RTLEVYVSVEGGTLD
-571 LVIAPANCK
+571 IAPANCK
-580 AAVAGSG
+580 AVVAGSG
-587 IASGYTEWDGKI
+587 IASGYVEWDGKI
-599 VIEQQ
+599 VIEEKVAVF
-604 ISLLT
+604 SFT
-609 LVDADMTMKGF
+609 NADMTVKKLV
-620 ASDIGFTYRT
+620 SDIGFMFYMDIESGITESIAPFSMEKNNMALIGLA
-630 DMEGGIEETVG
+630 DSFEMMEGE
-641 KYMLNGKVTLF
+641 
-652 GLSDSA
+652 
-658 EAVEEETES
+658 

>member
-1 MYPVSEAFLQA
+1 MYPVSESFLSA

-21 WFGKITTASGVV
+21 WSGKITTKKGTV

-64 ASEMKITLFLDVDR
+64 ASEMKITLFLNVDR

-85 VELFYSLILPDG
+85 VELFYSLTLEDG
-97 TTETIPMGV
+97 SVETIPMGV
-106 FEVSEANRHIK
+106 FEISEANRYVK

-127 LRFDKSSGDMTSGY
+127 LRFDKSAGDMTSGY
-141 PYDFLSFACEKC
+141 PYDFLAFACEKC
-153 KVELAHTQKE
+153 KVELAHTKEE
-163 IETMPNGTELLGI
+163 IEAMPNGMELLGI

-211 AYGTEPVVTLKAKH
+211 AYGAEPVVTMEAKH
-225 RFSSSYSDFVTRYT
+225 RFTSSYSDFVTRYT

-245 EIDAISEYYSLD
+245 EVDAISEYYCLD

-272 QYGLVNTRET
+272 QYGLVNTREV
-282 VITNILNAVSVINYV
+282 VITNILNAISVINYV
-297 PFDSD
+297 AFDSD

-309 EPMDVVR
+309 EPMDVVK

-322 DADSISCITSV
+322 DDDSISCITSV

-356 SKADKNIIGLL
+356 SRADKNIIGLL

-385 LVVGAEA
+385 LVVGTEP

-412 NINCVVSA
+412 NINCLVSA
-420 EKETVTK
+420 EEETITK

-434 VPTVDSIIARAV
+434 VPTVDSIINRAV
-446 AIAKKEIA
+446 EIAKKKIA
-454 EENTAGGE
+454 EE

-467 GTDIEKEGT
+467 VT
-476 EAVQKGK
+476 EVVAEDDG
-483 DESDTEETIIPE
+483 EENTIPE
-495 VEYETAESVVN
+495 VEYETTESVIN
-506 FPVTEKIS
+506 LPVTEKVS
-514 PVVTFLYKLDD
+514 PIVTFLYKLDD

-533 KQKVVD
+533 KQKVMD
-539 GENILP
+539 GENLLS

-559 RLEVYMLIDDGE
+559 RLEVYMMLEGGE
-571 LVIAPANCK
+571 LVVAPANCK

-604 ISLLT
+604 ISVLK
-609 LVDADMTMKGF
+609 LVDADVTMKELT
-620 ASDIGFTYRT
+620 SDVGVDFRT
-630 DMEGGIEETVG
+630 NMEGSIAETIG
-641 KYMLNGKVTLF
+641 RYSIAGTMTLF
-652 GLSDSA
+652 GLTDSTNAIEEDA
-658 EAVEEETES
+658 ET

>member
-1 MYPVSEAFLQA
+1 MYPVSEAFLSA

-21 WFGKITTASGVV
+21 WSGKITTVKGNV

-64 ASEMKITLFLDVDR
+64 AAEMKITLFLDVDR
-78 YSLEDAI
+78 YSMEDAI
-85 VELFYSLILPDG
+85 VELFYSLTLQDG
-97 TTETIPMGV
+97 TIETIPMGI
-106 FEVSEANRHIK
+106 FEISDANRHIK

-127 LRFDKSSGDMTSGY
+127 LRFDKSAGDITSGY
-141 PYDFLSFACEKC
+141 PYDFLMYACEKC
-153 KVELAHTQKE
+153 KVELAHTQEE
-163 IETMPNGTELLGI
+163 IEAMPNGKELLGI
-176 YQDGNIE
+176 YQDGNVE

-211 AYGTEPVVTLKAKH
+211 AYGAEPIVTMEAKH
-225 RFSSSYSDFVTRYT
+225 RFTSSYSDFVTRYT

-245 EIDAISEYYSLD
+245 EVDVISEYYCLD

-272 QYGLVNTRET
+272 QYGLVNTREV
-282 VITNILNAVSVINYV
+282 VITNILNAISVINYV

-309 EPMDVVR
+309 EPMDVVN

-322 DADSISCITSV
+322 DDDSISCITSV

-385 LVVGAEA
+385 LIVGADA

-401 AIESTSALFIG
+401 TIESTSALFIG

-420 EKETVTK
+420 AEETVTK
-427 EYTVSHE
+427 ENTVSHE
-434 VPTVDSIIARAV
+434 VPTVDSIIARVV
-446 AIAKKEIA
+446 AITKDEIA
-454 EENTAGGE
+454 SESATEGE
-462 TESGD
+462 KESG
-467 GTDIEKEGT
+467 EKT
-476 EAVQKGK
+476 EVVE
-483 DESDTEETIIPE
+483 ESTGEEVTEEATIPE
-495 VEYETAESVVN
+495 VEYETIDSVVS
-506 FPVTEKIS
+506 FPVTEKVS

-525 TWVEDYQP
+525 SWVEDYQP

-539 GENILP
+539 GENILS

-559 RLEVYMLIDDGE
+559 RLEVYMLIEGGE

-599 VIEQQ
+599 VI
-604 ISLLT
+604 
-609 LVDADMTMKGF
+609 
-620 ASDIGFTYRT
+620 
-630 DMEGGIEETVG
+630 
-641 KYMLNGKVTLF
+641 
-652 GLSDSA
+652 
-658 EAVEEETES
+658 

>member
-1 MYPVSEAFLQA
+1 MYPVSEAFLSA

-21 WFGKITTASGVV
+21 WSGKIITAKGTV
-33 YEFTSKDIVKGS
+33 YEFTPKDIVKGS

-55 NEIELGSVY
+55 NEMELGSVY

-78 YSLEDAI
+78 YSLEDAV
-85 VELFYSLILPDG
+85 VEMYYSLMLPNG
-97 TTETIPMGV
+97 SKETIPMGI
-106 FEVSEANRHIK
+106 FEISEANRHIK

-127 LRFDKSSGDMTSGY
+127 LRFDKSASDMTSGY
-141 PYDFLSFACEKC
+141 PYDFLALACEKC
-153 KVELAHTQKE
+153 KVELAHTQEE
-163 IETMPNGTELLGI
+163 IEAMPNGTELLGI

-211 AYGTEPVVTLKAKH
+211 AYGAEPVVTMEAKH

-239 AVYSTN
+239 AVSSTN
-245 EIDAISEYYSLD
+245 EADAISEYYCLD

-272 QYGLVNTRET
+272 QYGLISTRET
-282 VITNILNAVSVINYV
+282 VITNILNAISVINYV

-309 EPMDVVR
+309 EPMDVVK

-322 DADSISCITSV
+322 DDDSISCITSV

-378 AYENASE
+378 SYGNASE
-385 LVVGAEA
+385 LIVGAEP

-412 NINCVVSA
+412 NVNCTVSA
-420 EKETVTK
+420 EEETVTK

-446 AIAKKEIA
+446 EIAKQEIA
-454 EENTAGGE
+454 EETTEEGG

-467 GTDIEKEGT
+467 ES
-476 EAVQKGK
+476 EAETVAEDTAEDTGAE
-483 DESDTEETIIPE
+483 ESTIPE
-495 VEYETAESVVN
+495 IVYETTESVVN
-506 FPVTEKIS
+506 FPVTEKVS
-514 PVVTFLYKLDD
+514 PVVTFQYKLDD
-525 TWVEDYQP
+525 TWVEEYQP

-539 GENILP
+539 GENILS

-559 RLEVYMLIDDGE
+559 RLEVYMLIEGGE
-571 LVIAPANCK
+571 LVVAPANCK

-604 ISLLT
+604 ISVLGLP
-609 LVDADMTMKGF
+609 DASVTMKGL
-620 ASDIGFTYRT
+620 SDTAGFTFRT
-630 DMEGGIEETVG
+630 DMVNTIGDSVG
-641 KYMLNGKVTLF
+641 RYALTGTVTLF

-658 EAVEEETES
+658 ETVEEDVES

>member
-1 MYPVSEAFLQA
+1 MYPVSEAFLSA

-21 WFGKITTASGVV
+21 WSGKITTVKGNV
-33 YEFTSKDIVKGS
+33 YEFTAKDIVKGS

-64 ASEMKITLFLDVDR
+64 AAEMKITLFLDVDR
-78 YSLEDAI
+78 YSMEDAI
-85 VELFYSLILPDG
+85 VELFYSLTLPDG
-97 TTETIPMGV
+97 TTETIPMGI
-106 FEVSEANRHIK
+106 FEISEANRHIK

-127 LRFDKSSGDMTSGY
+127 LRFDKSAGDMTSGY
-141 PYDFLSFACEKC
+141 PFDFLNLACEKC
-153 KVELAHTQKE
+153 KVELAHTQEE
-163 IETMPNGTELLGI
+163 IEAMPNGTELLGI

-211 AYGTEPVVTLKAKH
+211 AYGAEPVVTMEAKH

-245 EIDAISEYYSLD
+245 EIDAISEYYCLD

-272 QYGLVNTRET
+272 QYGLVNTREV
-282 VITNILNAVSVINYV
+282 VITNILNAISVINYV

-322 DADSISCITSV
+322 DDDSISCITSV

-385 LVVGAEA
+385 LIVGTEP

-412 NINCVVSA
+412 NINCVVNA
-420 EKETVTK
+420 EEETIRK
-427 EYTVSHE
+427 EYMVSHE
-434 VPTVDSIIARAV
+434 VPKVDSIIARAV
-446 AIAKKEIA
+446 AIAKEEIA
-454 EENTAGGE
+454 EENAA
-462 TESGD
+462 GD
-467 GTDIEKEGT
+467 GTEVVEGDIGDDGT
-476 EAVQKGK
+476 E
-483 DESDTEETIIPE
+483 EIIIPK
-495 VEYETAESVVN
+495 VEYETTESVVN
-506 FPVTEKIS
+506 FPVTEKVS

-539 GENILP
+539 GENILS

-559 RLEVYMLIDDGE
+559 RLEVYMMMDGGE

-580 AAVAGSG
+580 ATVAGSG

-604 ISLLT
+604 ISVLT
-609 LVDADMTMKGF
+609 FVGADVTMKGL
-620 ASDIGFTYRT
+620 ASGVGFSFRT
-630 DMEGGIEETVG
+630 DMEGGIEEMVG
-641 KYMLNGKVTLF
+641 RYAFTGSMVLL

-658 EAVEEETES
+658 ETIEEDVES

>member
-1 MYPVSEAFLQA
+1 MYPVSEAFLSA

-21 WFGKITTASGVV
+21 WSGKIITKKGTV

-64 ASEMKITLFLDVDR
+64 ASEMKITLFLNVDR

-85 VELFYSLILPDG
+85 VELFYSLTLEDG
-97 TTETIPMGV
+97 SVETIPMGA
-106 FEVSEANRHIK
+106 FEISEANRHVK

-127 LRFDKSSGDMTSGY
+127 LRFDKSAGDMTSGY
-141 PYDFLSFACEKC
+141 PFDFLTLACEKC
-153 KVELAHTQKE
+153 KVELAHTKEE
-163 IETMPNGTELLGI
+163 IEAMPNGKELLGV

-211 AYGTEPVVTLKAKH
+211 AYGAEPVVTMEEKH

-245 EIDAISEYYSLD
+245 EVDAISEYYCLD
-257 PDDGLTMNLGVNPLL
+257 LDDGLTMNLGVNPLL
-272 QYGLVNTRET
+272 QYGLVSTREV
-282 VITNILNAVSVINYV
+282 VITNILNAISAINYV

-309 EPMDVVR
+309 EPMDVVK

-322 DADSISCITSV
+322 DDDSISCITSV

-356 SKADKNIIGLL
+356 SKVDKNIIGLL

-385 LVVGAEA
+385 LIVGTEP

-420 EKETVTK
+420 EEETVTK

-434 VPTVDSIIARAV
+434 VPIVDSIINRAV
-446 AIAKKEIA
+446 EIAKKEIV
-454 EENTAGGE
+454 EE
-462 TESGD
+462 TESG
-467 GTDIEKEGT
+467 EGT
-476 EAVQKGK
+476 EVV
-483 DESDTEETIIPE
+483 TEDDGEENTIPE
-495 VEYETAESVVN
+495 IEYETTESVIN
-506 FPVTEKIS
+506 FPVTEKVS
-514 PVVTFLYKLDD
+514 PIVTFLYKLDD

-539 GENILP
+539 GENILS

-559 RLEVYMLIDDGE
+559 RLEVYMMIKGGE

-604 ISLLT
+604 ISVLK
-609 LVDADMTMKGF
+609 LVDADVTMKGLT
-620 ASDIGFTYRT
+620 SDVGVDFRT
-630 DMEGGIEETVG
+630 DMEGSIAETIG
-641 KYMLNGKVTLF
+641 RYSIAGTMTLF
-652 GLSDSA
+652 GLTDSTNA
-658 EAVEEETES
+658 IEEDVET

>member
-1 MYPVSEAFLQA
+1 MYPVSEEFLSA

-21 WFGKITTASGVV
+21 WSGKITTTKGTV

-55 NEIELGSVY
+55 SEIELGAVY

-85 VELFYSLILPDG
+85 VELYYSLTLDNG
-97 TTETIPMGV
+97 SGETIPMGV
-106 FEVSEANRHIK
+106 FEISEANRQIK

-127 LRFDKSSGDMTSGY
+127 LRFEKSASDMTSGY

-153 KVELAHTQKE
+153 KVELAHTQEE
-163 IETMPNGTELLGI
+163 IEAMPNGTELLGV

-211 AYGTEPVVTLKAKH
+211 AYGTEPVVTMEAKH

-245 EIDAISEYYSLD
+245 EIDGISEYYCLD

-272 QYGLVNTRET
+272 QYGLVNTREV
-282 VITNILNAVSVINYV
+282 VITNILNAISVINYV

-309 EPMDVVR
+309 EPMDVVK

-322 DADSISCITSV
+322 DDDSTSCITSV

-356 SKADKNIIGLL
+356 SKADKNITGLL

-378 AYENASE
+378 AYENAAE
-385 LVVGAEA
+385 LIVGTEA

-412 NINCVVSA
+412 NINCVVNA
-420 EKETVTK
+420 EEEMVAK
-427 EYTVSHE
+427 EYTISHE
-434 VPTVDSIIARAV
+434 VPTVDSIINRAV
-446 AIAKKEIA
+446 AITKEEIA
-454 EENTAGGE
+454 TEEGE
-462 TESGD
+462 TETGD
-467 GTDIEKEGT
+467 GT
-476 EAVQKGK
+476 
-483 DESDTEETIIPE
+483 EETTIPE
-495 VEYETAESVVN
+495 IEYETTESVVN

-514 PVVTFLYKLDD
+514 PVVTFRYKLDD

-559 RLEVYMLIDDGE
+559 RLEVYMLIEGGE

-599 VIEQQ
+599 VMEQQ
-604 ISLLT
+604 ISVLT
-609 LVDADMTMKGF
+609 FPNSVVTMKGLSGEVDITF
-620 ASDIGFTYRT
+620 RNDMKNVLSDSFGRYKLAST
-630 DMEGGIEETVG
+630 
-641 KYMLNGKVTLF
+641 VTLF
-652 GLSDSA
+652 GLSDCA
-658 EAVEEETES
+658 ETVEEGIEA